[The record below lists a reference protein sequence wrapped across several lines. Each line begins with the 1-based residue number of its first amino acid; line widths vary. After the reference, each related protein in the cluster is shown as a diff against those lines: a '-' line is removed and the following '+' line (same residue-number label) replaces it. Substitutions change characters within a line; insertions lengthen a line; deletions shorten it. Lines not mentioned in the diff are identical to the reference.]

1 MLVLTSV
8 KLKTAFHQVFS
19 KVSNLQKPEK
29 AVAFLKSTS
38 KMLLFLFLIESKSMQ
53 FLLFLISKQRKYF

>member
-19 KVSNLQKPEK
+19 KVSYLQKPEK

-38 KMLLFLFLIESKSMQ
+38 KMLLFLFLIESKNKYA
-53 FLLFLISKQRKYF
+53 ISSIPYF